1 MQPYQQRVVDEH
13 DELNTKVGKLTDFL
27 ESDQF
32 DTVDPEEQ
40 HRLVQQLFVM
50 ELYLDILTQRVKAF
64 NEA

>member
-1 MQPYQQRVVDEH
+1 MEPFQERVVEEH
-13 DELNTKVGKLTDFL
+13 DELDTKIGKLTEFL

-40 HRLVQQLFVM
+40 HRLVQQLYVM

-64 NEA
+64 EA